1 VSEPVPPLA
10 RLFAMAFR
18 QLIDDLHDRLAQ
30 RGYIDVKR
38 SFGFVLLA
46 ARDAPTSV
54 GDVAALMGM
63 TKQAASK
70 LIDAMVAAGYVDRR
84 SGAVDGRQRPVF
96 LTRRGRSLL
105 AAVEEIYVELEGE
118 WAASI
123 GQSNVD
129 RLRIDITRAVTMR
142 GKGQLPPVRPTW

>member
-1 VSEPVPPLA
+1 LA

-18 QLIDDLHDRLAQ
+18 QLIDDLHHRLAQ
-30 RGYIDVKR
+30 RGYCDVKR

-54 GDVAALMGM
+54 SDVAVLMGM

-70 LIDAMVAAGYVDRR
+70 LIDAMVESGYVDRR
-84 SGAVDGRQRPVF
+84 SDAVDGRQRPVF

-105 AAVEEIYVELEGE
+105 TAVEEIYVELESE
-118 WAASI
+118 WASAI
-123 GQSNVD
+123 GVSNVD
-129 RLRIDITRAVTMR
+129 RLRTDIARAVTIR
-142 GKGQLPPVRPTW
+142 GNGELPPVRPTW